1 MGPKCPE
8 LNGRAVNRSCVGLGR
23 PPSVCMLSVSWRGAL
38 ACRTVGTEEE
48 VRAQTRSVVLTVV
61 SMDSCTRFD
70 TYRALVK

>member
-1 MGPKCPE
+1 
-8 LNGRAVNRSCVGLGR
+8 
-23 PPSVCMLSVSWRGAL
+23 MLSVSWRGAL